1 MQQLK
6 DGIPPNRVKFSI
18 DGLHIVE
25 EKGAAL
31 PTFEDAALGW
41 LENYARRVKPEVI
54 LRHRG
59 RYEGYLK
66 GPLGSRPIA
75 ELTKKDLVVAAESPL
90 EKSVS
95 GRGAK
100 TVPHRLAQ
108 MIVMIFDWARLQ
120 GIVRDDYFPD
130 AHLPELLPDEPPA
143 EHRPAITDP
152 GDLGLLLRRIHGWFP
167 RCQVPQSGLALRL
180 APYVALRP
188 EELTGALWEEINIGK
203 AIWTIPAA
211 RMKMKKP
218 LLIPLSRQVIE
229 ILNLS
234 KEFSKD
240 SKFIFFSKRSKKY
253 GHISKNTLL
262 KALQKLGYNT
272 YIDVYMHGFR
282 TTFSSLLN
290 EYVVFNK
297 DAIER
302 QLAHMN
308 KIRGIYNIS
317 KYLEE
322 RTEMMQLWADYL
334 DALREGPA
342 VSLKEWAKSR
352 AGDADA

>member
-1 MQQLK
+1 M
-6 DGIPPNRVKFSI
+6 
-18 DGLHIVE
+18 
-25 EKGAAL
+25 
-31 PTFEDAALGW
+31 
-41 LENYARRVKPEVI
+41 KPEVI

-75 ELTKKDLVVAAESPL
+75 ELIKKDLVVAAESPL

-152 GDLGLLLRRIHGWFP
+152 GDLGLLLRCIHGWFP

-203 AIWTIPAA
+203 AIWTIPTA

-262 KALQKLGYNT
+262 KALRKLVYNT
-272 YIDVYMHGFR
+272 YIDVYMHLFR

-302 QLAHMN
+302 QLAHMD

-317 KYLEE
+317 EYLEE

-334 DALREGPA
+334 PSVLNRLYLNGAKSPADMGDGRNGATARLKPASTVLGRRSLALRLPT
-342 VSLKEWAKSR
+342 R
-352 AGDADA
+352 

>member
-1 MQQLK
+1 
-6 DGIPPNRVKFSI
+6 
-18 DGLHIVE
+18 
-25 EKGAAL
+25 
-31 PTFEDAALGW
+31 
-41 LENYARRVKPEVI
+41 
-54 LRHRG
+54 
-59 RYEGYLK
+59 
-66 GPLGSRPIA
+66 
-75 ELTKKDLVVAAESPL
+75 
-90 EKSVS
+90 
-95 GRGAK
+95 
-100 TVPHRLAQ
+100 

-240 SKFIFFSKRSKKY
+240 SKFIFFSKRSKNMDIFLK
-253 GHISKNTLL
+253 TL
-262 KALQKLGYNT
+262 Y
-272 YIDVYMHGFR
+272 
-282 TTFSSLLN
+282 
-290 EYVVFNK
+290 
-297 DAIER
+297 
-302 QLAHMN
+302 
-308 KIRGIYNIS
+308 
-317 KYLEE
+317 
-322 RTEMMQLWADYL
+322 
-334 DALREGPA
+334 
-342 VSLKEWAKSR
+342 
-352 AGDADA
+352 